1 MPDNLMVFVLYG
13 TKGCHLCDDAEV
25 MLKQVQAVVPFA
37 WQYVD
42 IALDERLVENYGIRI
57 PVLKKQP
64 EQELSWPF
72 SLLDVVRF
80 VS

>member
-1 MPDNLMVFVLYG
+1 MAMFILYG
-13 TKGCHLCDDAEV
+13 TKGCHLCDEAELL
-25 MLKQVQAVVPFA
+25 LKQVQSAIAFS

-42 IALDERLVENYGIRI
+42 IALDERLIENYGIRI
-57 PVLKKQP
+57 PVLKKQAD
-64 EQELSWPF
+64 QELSWPF

>member
-1 MPDNLMVFVLYG
+1 MTKDGQVFILYG
-13 TKGCHLCDDAEV
+13 TKGCHLCDDAELL
-25 MLKQVQAVVPFA
+25 LKQVQAVVSFI

-42 IALDERLVENYGIRI
+42 IALDERLIENYGIRI
-57 PVLKKQP
+57 PVLKKEP
-64 EQELSWPF
+64 TLELSWPF